1 MEQYNQNEKGN
12 SFFQPLRII
21 HGALL
26 LGCLAMLAVVRFVM
40 LSSAEIDSAEVT
52 DPLIRFTPVVVLI
65 IGVLAGSLLFQQQI
79 KAAVTMD
86 KLIDKLNAYRAA
98 SIVRWAA
105 LEAPALLSTVWFL
118 IYADKFFM
126 ALALVSM
133 ALLAFARP
141 NPAKAAKQLQ
151 LNEEETNEI
160 TRAGY

>member
-1 MEQYNQNEKGN
+1 MENHGQPEVRT
-12 SFFQPLRII
+12 SFFQPLRVI

-26 LGCLAMLAVVRFVM
+26 VGCLAMLAVVRF
-40 LSSAEIDSAEVT
+40 LLLDGAEIDSAEIT

-79 KAAVTMD
+79 KAAVSMD

-98 SIVRWAA
+98 CIVRWAA
-105 LEAPALLSTVWFL
+105 LEAPALLSTIWFL

-126 ALALVSM
+126 AIALVSM

-141 NPAKAAKQLQ
+141 NPAKAAQQLQ

-160 TRAGY
+160 TRVGY